1 MLVEKF
7 GTEIVSRKD
16 NRFTNPV
23 FFAAQQGEAYKLTDV
38 AKIVFYHGVLGTHP
52 YMSSWFSL

>member
-23 FFAAQQGEAYKLTDV
+23 FFAAQQGEAYELTDV
-38 AKIVFYHGVLGTHP
+38 AKIVSYHGVLDTPLHEL
-52 YMSSWFSL
+52 MV